1 MEADKTLLQMKYSRV
16 IALFAAQQGL
26 SMEDALDFFYHSE
39 TYQELREGIADLH
52 CRSDQYV
59 ADELAMEYHNRHSGK
74 TFYDRQCT
82 AHEER

>member
-16 IALFAAQQGL
+16 VALFAAQQGL
-26 SMEDALDFFYHSE
+26 STEDALDFFYHSE

-59 ADELAMEYHNRHSGK
+59 ADELALEYH
-74 TFYDRQCT
+74 DRQT
-82 AHEER
+82 

>member
-16 IALFAAQQGL
+16 VALFAAQQGL
-26 SMEDALDFFYHSE
+26 STEDALDFFYHSE

-59 ADELAMEYHNRHSGK
+59 ADELAAEYH
-74 TFYDRQCT
+74 DRQT
-82 AHEER
+82 

>member
-16 IALFAAQQGL
+16 VAMFAEQQGI
-26 SMEDALDFFYHSE
+26 SMEEALDFFYHSE

-59 ADELAMEYHNRHSGK
+59 TDELAAEYRGD
-74 TFYDRQCT
+74 Y
-82 AHEER
+82 A

>member
-16 IALFAAQQGL
+16 VAMFAAQQGI
-26 SMEDALDFFYHSE
+26 SVEDALDFFYHSE

-59 ADELAMEYHNRHSGK
+59 ADELALEYRERHS
-74 TFYDRQCT
+74 
-82 AHEER
+82 

>member
-1 MEADKTLLQMKYSRV
+1 MQADKTLLQMKYARV
-16 IALFAAQQGL
+16 VALFAEQHGL

-59 ADELAMEYHNRHSGK
+59 ADELATEYH
-74 TFYDRQCT
+74 DRQ
-82 AHEER
+82 A

>member
-1 MEADKTLLQMKYSRV
+1 MQADKTLLQMKYSRV
-16 IALFAAQQGL
+16 VALFAAQQGI

-59 ADELAMEYHNRHSGK
+59 ADELAAEYRGD
-74 TFYDRQCT
+74 Y
-82 AHEER
+82 A

>member
-16 IALFAAQQGL
+16 VALFAAQQGL
-26 SMEDALDFFYHSE
+26 SVENALDFFYHSE

-59 ADELAMEYHNRHSGK
+59 ADELALEYRESHS
-74 TFYDRQCT
+74 
-82 AHEER
+82 

>member
-16 IALFAAQQGL
+16 VALFAAQQGL
-26 SMEDALDFFYHSE
+26 SVEDALDFFYHSE

-59 ADELAMEYHNRHSGK
+59 ADELAIEYRDS
-74 TFYDRQCT
+74 R
-82 AHEER
+82 A

>member
-1 MEADKTLLQMKYSRV
+1 MQADKTLLQMKYARV
-16 IALFAAQQGL
+16 VAMFAAQQGL

-59 ADELAMEYHNRHSGK
+59 ADELTLEYRDS
-74 TFYDRQCT
+74 R
-82 AHEER
+82 A

>member
-1 MEADKTLLQMKYSRV
+1 MQADKTLLQMKYSRV

-52 CRSDQYV
+52 CRSDLYV
-59 ADELAMEYHNRHSGK
+59 ADELAIEYRDSRG
-74 TFYDRQCT
+74 
-82 AHEER
+82 

>member
-16 IALFAAQQGL
+16 VALFAAQHGL
-26 SMEDALDFFYHSE
+26 SLEEALDFFYHSE

-59 ADELAMEYHNRHSGK
+59 ADELAIEYRDNRG
-74 TFYDRQCT
+74 
-82 AHEER
+82 

>member
-16 IALFAAQQGL
+16 VALFAAQQGL

-59 ADELAMEYHNRHSGK
+59 ADELAEEYH
-74 TFYDRQCT
+74 DRRT
-82 AHEER
+82 

>member
-16 IALFAAQQGL
+16 IAMFAAQQGL
-26 SMEDALDFFYHSE
+26 STEDALDFFYHSE

-59 ADELAMEYHNRHSGK
+59 ADELATEYH
-74 TFYDRQCT
+74 DRQT
-82 AHEER
+82 

>member
-16 IALFAAQQGL
+16 VALFAAQQNL
-26 SMEDALDFFYHSE
+26 SVEDALDFFYHSE

-59 ADELAMEYHNRHSGK
+59 VDELIAEYRGD
-74 TFYDRQCT
+74 YD
-82 AHEER
+82 

>member
-16 IALFAAQQGL
+16 VALFAAQQNL
-26 SMEDALDFFYHSE
+26 SVEDALDFFYHSE

-59 ADELAMEYHNRHSGK
+59 ADELAAEYRGD
-74 TFYDRQCT
+74 Y
-82 AHEER
+82 A

>member
-16 IALFAAQQGL
+16 VALFAAQQGL

-39 TYQELREGIADLH
+39 TYQELCEGIADLH

-59 ADELAMEYHNRHSGK
+59 ADELAAEYH
-74 TFYDRQCT
+74 DRQI
-82 AHEER
+82 

>member
-16 IALFAAQQGL
+16 VALFAAQQGL
-26 SMEDALDFFYHSE
+26 STEDALDFFYHSE

-59 ADELAMEYHNRHSGK
+59 ADELALEYRESHS
-74 TFYDRQCT
+74 
-82 AHEER
+82 

>member
-16 IALFAAQQGL
+16 VAMFAEQQGL

-39 TYQELREGIADLH
+39 TYQELCEGIADLH

-59 ADELAMEYHNRHSGK
+59 TDELAAEYR
-74 TFYDRQCT
+74 DRQI
-82 AHEER
+82 

>member
-16 IALFAAQQGL
+16 VALFAAQQNL
-26 SMEDALDFFYHSE
+26 SVEDALDFFYHSE

-59 ADELAMEYHNRHSGK
+59 ADELGAEYHG
-74 TFYDRQCT
+74 DW
-82 AHEER
+82 